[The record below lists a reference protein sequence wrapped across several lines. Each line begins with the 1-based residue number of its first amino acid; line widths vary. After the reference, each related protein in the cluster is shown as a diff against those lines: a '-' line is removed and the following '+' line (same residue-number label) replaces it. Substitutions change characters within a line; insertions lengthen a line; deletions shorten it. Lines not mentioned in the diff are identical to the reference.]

1 MTSATCNAALLV
13 LQRPAF
19 RSVAALK
26 MERADC
32 VAHPRV
38 IFLKKGVRACSS
50 TSICL
55 SAPPSHSSLSLSLSL
70 SRSLS
75 LSLALSRSLS
85 LSLSLS
91 PSLSF
96 LRQGYGQ
103 EGSSPLF
110 LSRSV
115 SPLFLSRLLNTIQR
129 L

>member
-55 SAPPSHSSLSLSLSL
+55 SAPPSHSS
-70 SRSLS
+70 
-75 LSLALSRSLS
+75 S

>member
-50 TSICL
+50 TS
-55 SAPPSHSSLSLSLSL
+55 
-70 SRSLS
+70 
-75 LSLALSRSLS
+75 